1 MIKTGMLLLAGLSR
15 VHPEFFFHV
24 ISRVQQ
30 LHWELALKAH
40 SAVVEGVSTILF
52 VESATQVVLAG
63 QHGCLASSQR

>member
-40 SAVVEGVSTILF
+40 SAVVEGVNLRQYFLLNLQHRLF
-52 VESATQVVLAG
+52 SLGNTVV
-63 QHGCLASSQR
+63 